1 MLRCCSALLS
11 MVLHTLTWASTYEI
25 PQKHTHSY
33 THTHTLTH
41 QAQGTADI
49 TSVSTQTE
57 TPPRGVSDLWGLD
70 EQIDRWQ
77 VSAMPEE
84 KHYFSMDVS
93 LYCTCTHTH
102 TLWIHAH
109 FESLHL
115 QMQRTSCMYNTMY
128 CSVPSYPC
136 CSLLCLMQSVC
147 SSVHLAQ
154 YPTSC

>member
-25 PQKHTHSY
+25 PHKH
-33 THTHTLTH
+33 THTHTHTH

-49 TSVSTQTE
+49 SSVSTQTE

-93 LYCTCTHTH
+93 LYTHTH
-102 TLWIHAH
+102 TLWIHTLENAAYKLYVR
-109 FESLHL
+109 S
-115 QMQRTSCMYNTMY
+115 MYI
-128 CSVPSYPC
+128 
-136 CSLLCLMQSVC
+136 L
-147 SSVHLAQ
+147 
-154 YPTSC
+154 